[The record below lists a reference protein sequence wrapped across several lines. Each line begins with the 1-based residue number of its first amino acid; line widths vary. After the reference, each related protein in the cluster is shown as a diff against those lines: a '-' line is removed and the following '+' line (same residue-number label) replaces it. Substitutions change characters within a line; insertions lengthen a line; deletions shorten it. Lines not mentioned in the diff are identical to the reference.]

1 MIRRRVASSVALV
14 AIAALSISACGDNSG
29 SSAST
34 TVAAN
39 ATTAVVNG
47 GQLTFKPLD
56 AGGKLTKD
64 ALSKGDIQLA
74 LIFTSDAD
82 IAVNKWVLLDDDK
95 KLQPSENLV
104 PAVRTAAKTDPIAK
118 ALNAVS
124 KPLTTA
130 ELTELNRQ
138 QSQDKKDSD
147 AIAKAWL
154 TTNKVLPYTGDK
166 VTGTLKVG
174 STNFGEQEIVAEMY
188 AQVLES
194 AGAKV
199 ERKFKLG
206 SREVVEPALEKGD
219 IDVYPEYVGTYT
231 LFLDKNASVPS
242 DPIAAVAALNKLANP
257 KGVTLLD
264 PAPAEDR
271 NGFVVTKA
279 TADKYKLSKMSDL
292 KTVPDTL
299 AFGGPPECPQREFC
313 AIGLTKTYGLTIK

>member
-1 MIRRRVASSVALV
+1 MIRRRIASSIALV
-14 AIAALSISACGDNSG
+14 AIAALSLSACGDDSG
-29 SSAST
+29 SSSS
-34 TVAAN
+34 
-39 ATTAVVNG
+39 ATTGATG
-47 GQLTFKPLD
+47 GVLTFKPLD

-64 ALSKGDIQLA
+64 ALTKGDIQLG

-82 IAVNKWVLLDDDK
+82 IAVNKWVLLDDDM
-95 KLQPSENLV
+95 KLQQIENLT
-104 PAVRTAAKTDPIAK
+104 PAIRTSVKTDAIAK

-154 TTNKVLPYTGDK
+154 TTQKLLPYTGDK
-166 VTGTLKVG
+166 VTGTVKVG

-206 SREVVEPALEKGD
+206 SREVVAPALAKGD
-219 IDVYPEYVGTYT
+219 IDVYPEYLGTYT
-231 LFLDKNASVPS
+231 LFLDKNATVLS
-242 DPIAAVAALNKLANP
+242 DPVKAVAALNKLANP
-257 KGVTLLD
+257 KGVSLLD

-279 TADKYKLSKMSDL
+279 TADKYKLVKMSDL
-292 KTVPDTL
+292 KTVTDTL
-299 AFGGPPECPQREFC
+299 TFGGPPECLQRDFC
-313 AIGLTKTYGLTIK
+313 AIGLAKTYGLTIK

>member
-1 MIRRRVASSVALV
+1 MIRRRIASSIALV
-14 AIAALSISACGDNSG
+14 AIAALSLSACGDDSG
-29 SSAST
+29 SSSS
-34 TVAAN
+34 
-39 ATTAVVNG
+39 ATTGATG
-47 GQLTFKPLD
+47 GVLTFKPLD

-64 ALSKGDIQLA
+64 ALTKGDIQLG

-82 IAVNKWVLLDDDK
+82 IAVNKWVLLDDDM
-95 KLQPSENLV
+95 KLQQIENLT
-104 PAVRTAAKTDPIAK
+104 PAIRTSVKTDAIAK

-154 TTNKVLPYTGDK
+154 TTQKLLPYTGDK
-166 VTGTLKVG
+166 VTGTVKVG

-219 IDVYPEYVGTYT
+219 IDVYPEYLGTYT
-231 LFLDKNASVPS
+231 LFLDKNATVLS
-242 DPIAAVAALNKLANP
+242 DPVKAVAALNKLANP
-257 KGVTLLD
+257 KGVSLLD

-279 TADKYKLSKMSDL
+279 TADKYKLVKMSDL
-292 KTVPDTL
+292 KTVTDTL
-299 AFGGPPECPQREFC
+299 TFGGPPECLQRDFC

>member
-1 MIRRRVASSVALV
+1 MIRRRIASSIALV
-14 AIAALSISACGDNSG
+14 AIAALSLSACGDDSG
-29 SSAST
+29 SSSS
-34 TVAAN
+34 
-39 ATTAVVNG
+39 ATTGATG
-47 GQLTFKPLD
+47 GVLTFKPLD

-64 ALSKGDIQLA
+64 ALTKGDIQLG

-82 IAVNKWVLLDDDK
+82 IAVNKWVLLDDDM
-95 KLQPSENLV
+95 KLQQIENLT
-104 PAVRTAAKTDPIAK
+104 PAIRTSVKTDAIAK

-154 TTNKVLPYTGDK
+154 TTQKLLPYTGDK
-166 VTGTLKVG
+166 VTGTVKVG

-219 IDVYPEYVGTYT
+219 IDVYPEYLGTYT
-231 LFLDKNASVPS
+231 LFLDKNATVLS
-242 DPIAAVAALNKLANP
+242 DPVKAVAALNKLANP
-257 KGVTLLD
+257 KGVSLLD

-279 TADKYKLSKMSDL
+279 TADKYKLVKMSDL
-292 KTVPDTL
+292 KTVTDTL
-299 AFGGPPECPQREFC
+299 TFGGPPECLQRDFC
-313 AIGLTKTYGLTIK
+313 AIGLTKTYGLTIKSQV

>member
-1 MIRRRVASSVALV
+1 MIRRRIASSIALV
-14 AIAALSISACGDNSG
+14 AIAALSLSACGDDSG
-29 SSAST
+29 SSSS
-34 TVAAN
+34 
-39 ATTAVVNG
+39 ATTGATG
-47 GQLTFKPLD
+47 GVLTFKPLD

-64 ALSKGDIQLA
+64 ALTKGDIQLG

-82 IAVNKWVLLDDDK
+82 IAVNKWVLLDDDM
-95 KLQPSENLV
+95 KLQQIENLT
-104 PAVRTAAKTDPIAK
+104 PAIRTSVKTDAIAK

-154 TTNKVLPYTGDK
+154 TTQKLLPYTGDK
-166 VTGTLKVG
+166 VTGTVKVG

-219 IDVYPEYVGTYT
+219 IDVYPEYLGTYT
-231 LFLDKNASVPS
+231 LFLDKNATVLS
-242 DPIAAVAALNKLANP
+242 DPVKAVAALNKLANP
-257 KGVTLLD
+257 KGVSLLD

-279 TADKYKLSKMSDL
+279 TADKYKLVKMSDL
-292 KTVPDTL
+292 KTVTDTL
-299 AFGGPPECPQREFC
+299 TFGGPPECLQRDFC
-313 AIGLTKTYGLTIK
+313 AIGLAKTYGLTIK